1 MTVRVASEASSSSS
15 RQSAARAQRST
26 DKANTTRNFALLT
39 TIFVVLSAPAQAQDN
54 ATVQK
59 LADQFAE
66 AFNKNAATGVGDLY
80 TEDAILVPPQT
91 DIRMGRR
98 DIQAFWT
105 QQAKRTDALSITVL
119 DVKPLG
125 PEAARAVV
133 RSELT
138 TKGPQPQFLTGRNVV
153 VLQKVGP
160 DWRLAT
166 HIWNYSQDPAA
177 QDSRQGDD
185 REGRREPDRERGI
198 DPNRGRD
205 PYQGRDFGE
214 YWRDWDRDG
223 WRRGEQGY
231 SGRKRGEFQPR
242 YDDRYERRRG
252 DRDGE

>member
-1 MTVRVASEASSSSS
+1 MMRTL
-15 RQSAARAQRST
+15 
-26 DKANTTRNFALLT
+26 ALLT
-39 TIFVVLSAPAQAQDN
+39 TILIALSAPAPAQDN

-66 AFNKNAATGVGDLY
+66 TITRNAGTGVGDLY
-80 TEDAILVPPQT
+80 TEDAILVPPHA

-105 QQAKRTDALSITVL
+105 QQAKRIEALSITVL

-160 DWRLAT
+160 DWKLAT
-166 HIWNYSQDPAA
+166 HIWNYSQDPAV
-177 QDSRQGDD
+177 QESRRGDD
-185 REGRREPDRERGI
+185 REGRGEPDRERGLSP
-198 DPNRGRD
+198 DRGRD
-205 PYQGRDFGE
+205 PYRGRDYGQDR
-214 YWRDWDRDG
+214 RDWDRDG
-223 WRRGEQGY
+223 WRDERGY
-231 SGRKRGEFQPR
+231 AGRDRGEFRPR
-242 YDDRYERRRG
+242 YEDRDERRRG
-252 DRDGE
+252 DRYGGE